1 MIGLTKSALKKTLDR
16 TCATLE
22 SLQTIVIEVEALLND
37 QPLTYVSSDVSDLEP
52 ITLSHLLQGRR
63 ITILPYSKVEDDEI
77 TDPDFGDDSQIRHR
91 AKTQAIIVKHFWSR
105 WRHEYLT
112 ALRETHRK
120 TGNNVQQV
128 KVGDMVLV
136 HDNTARVNWK
146 LAVIESLNKGG
157 DGMIRSA
164 NIRTATGWTNRPIA
178 RLYPL
183 EVTASEMTIK
193 PCHNRLIHKYLKTKA
208 STGLLFLQED
218 QFLRQPE

>member
-1 MIGLTKSALKKTLDR
+1 MIGLTKSALKKTLGR

-22 SLQTIVIEVEALLND
+22 SLQTIVIEVEALLNN

-52 ITLSHLLQGRR
+52 ITPSHLLQRRR
-63 ITILPYSKVEDDEI
+63 ITTLPYSKIEDDEI
-77 TDPDFGDDSQIRHR
+77 TDPDFGDDPQIINR

-128 KVGDMVLV
+128 KVGDVVLV

-146 LAVIESLNKGG
+146 LAVTE
-157 DGMIRSA
+157 
-164 NIRTATGWTNRPIA
+164 
-178 RLYPL
+178 
-183 EVTASEMTIK
+183 
-193 PCHNRLIHKYLKTKA
+193 
-208 STGLLFLQED
+208 
-218 QFLRQPE
+218 